1 MKKILSV
8 LLALA
13 MTASLL
19 GGCMCETADTT
30 LYADGSGVM
39 AVRFGFSAE
48 LVDALD
54 MRSDMANQG
63 FAYFVYNGRG
73 YYGDSA
79 EQSFADAAEFNA
91 LFAEVSDQASEVSA
105 AAAPAALT
113 LSVADDG
120 GLTLTVR
127 NTMAAR
133 EDAIA
138 DELRDKLPDYSESEL
153 SALLEGMVMTFR
165 FTFPEPLVRYSSGA
179 GITVDGSTVT
189 LDCLTLASGTYQFT
203 TSHITRKTLGT
214 VTPESIPASGTAQV
228 RRQSIEID
236 GSAITFQTYALVDDN
251 GGETNYVR
259 LRDIA
264 SALDGTAAQFAVT
277 WNGNVV
283 IEPLSAY
290 SPNGSEMQTPF
301 SGGRAYTV
309 SNAAT
314 MIYGEAIPFT
324 AITLTDD
331 NGGGYTY
338 YKLRDLGKVLG
349 FYVGWAAER
358 GIYIESATPYGG

>member
-8 LLALA
+8 LLALT

-30 LYADGSGVM
+30 LNADGSGVM
-39 AVRFGFSAE
+39 AVQFGFSAE

-54 MRSDMANQG
+54 MRSDMAAQG
-63 FAYFVYNGRG
+63 FTYFVYNGRA
-73 YYGDSA
+73 YYGDTA
-79 EQSFADAAEFNA
+79 EQPFANVAEFNA
-91 LFAEVSDQASEVSA
+91 LFAEVSSQAGEVSA
-105 AAAPAALT
+105 AAAPAALE
-113 LSVADDG
+113 LSVAEDG

-127 NTMAAR
+127 NTVAAR
-133 EDAIA
+133 EDEVAA
-138 DELRDKLPDYSESEL
+138 GLKDKLPDYSEAEL
-153 SALLEGMVMTFR
+153 AALLDGMVMTLR
-165 FTFPEPLVRYSSGA
+165 FTFPEPLVRSSSGA

-189 LDCLTLASGTYQFT
+189 LDCLALAAGTYQFS

-214 VTPESIPASGTAQV
+214 VTPESIPASGTAHV

-236 GSAITFQTYALVDDN
+236 GKAVTFQTYALVDAN

-264 SALDGTAAQFAVT
+264 SALDGTAAQFAVA
-277 WNGNVV
+277 WDGNVV

-290 SPNGSEMQTPF
+290 TPNGSEMQTPF
-301 SGGRAYTV
+301 SGDRAYTV
-309 SNAAT
+309 SSAAT
-314 MIYGEAIPFT
+314 LIYGQAIPFT
-324 AITLTDD
+324 AIMLTDD

-338 YKLRDLGKVLG
+338 YKLRDLGSVLG
-349 FYVGWAAER
+349 FNVSWATGR
-358 GIYIESATPYGG
+358 GIYIESDRPYAG